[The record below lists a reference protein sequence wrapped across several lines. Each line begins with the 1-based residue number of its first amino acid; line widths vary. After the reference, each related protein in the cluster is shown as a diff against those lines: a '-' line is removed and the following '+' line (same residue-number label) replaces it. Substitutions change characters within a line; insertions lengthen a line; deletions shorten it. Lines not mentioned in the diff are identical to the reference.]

1 MNDALVPFRVRID
14 DAAIEDLRSRLAHTR
29 FPDREPVQDWSQGT
43 PLSYVQE
50 LCGYWQRDYD
60 MRRLEKRLNAY
71 PQFRT
76 EIDGVAIHF
85 LHVRSPHENALPLV
99 MTHGWPGSV
108 VEFLGSIQALTQPED
123 PKDAFH
129 LVLPTIPGYGFSDKP
144 KETGW
149 GVPRVAAAWA
159 KLMARLGY
167 SRYGAQGGDWG
178 AAITVSLG
186 QQDAAHLVGIHFNL
200 GFADPAAVMKLGELT
215 AEEQGGLASL
225 QNYVDNES
233 GYSNQQATRPQTLG
247 YGLADSPAGQAA
259 WIIEKFKVWADCDG
273 HPENVFSRDDLLD
286 NVMTYWLTNSGASS
300 ARLYWESFKK
310 ALTDF
315 SPVAV
320 TSGYSVFK
328 DIFTLSER
336 WAKTRFSDLRY
347 YNRVAKGG
355 HFAAFEQ
362 PESFVREVR
371 AAFRAM
377 RS

>member
-1 MNDALVPFRVRID
+1 MSDALVPFRVRID
-14 DAAIEDLRSRLAHTR
+14 DAAIEDLRARLGRTR

-71 PQFRT
+71 EQFRT
-76 EIDGVAIHF
+76 EIDGVAIHL
-85 LHVRSPHENALPLV
+85 LHVRSPHANALPLI

-108 VEFLGSIQALTQPED
+108 VEFLGSIRALTEPED
-123 PKDAFH
+123 PNDAFH
-129 LVLPTIPGYGFSDKP
+129 LVLPSIPGYGFSDKP
-144 KETGW
+144 MQTGW
-149 GVPRVAAAWA
+149 GVPLVAAAWA

-178 AAITVSLG
+178 AAITISLG

-215 AEEQGGLASL
+215 ADEQAGLAAL

-310 ALTDF
+310 ALSDF
-315 SPVAV
+315 SPVEV
-320 TSGYSVFK
+320 TSAYSVFK

-347 YNRVAKGG
+347 YNRLSKGG

-377 RS
+377 K

>member
-14 DAAIEDLRSRLAHTR
+14 DAAIEDLRSRLARTR

-76 EIDGVAIHF
+76 EIDGVAIYF

-159 KLMARLGY
+159 KLMARL
-167 SRYGAQGGDWG
+167 
-178 AAITVSLG
+178 
-186 QQDAAHLVGIHFNL
+186 
-200 GFADPAAVMKLGELT
+200 FADPAAVMKLGELT
-215 AEEQGGLASL
+215 AEEQAGLASL

>member
-1 MNDALVPFRVRID
+1 MSDSLTPFRVQIE
-14 DAAIEDLRSRLAHTR
+14 DAAIEDLRARLARTR
-29 FPDREPVQDWSQGT
+29 WPDRENVSDWSQGI

-85 LHVRSPHENALPLV
+85 LHVRSKHESALPLV

-108 VEFLGSIQALTQPED
+108 VEFLGSIEALTNPED
-123 PKDAFH
+123 PRDAFH
-129 LVLPTIPGYGFSDKP
+129 LVLPSIPGYGFSDKP

-149 GVPRVAAAWA
+149 GVPHVAAAWA

-178 AAITVSLG
+178 AAITISLG
-186 QQDAAHLVGIHFNL
+186 QQDAAHQVGIHFNL
-200 GFADPAAVMKLGELT
+200 GFADPALLMKLGDLT
-215 AEEQGGLASL
+215 PEEMAGLAAL

-310 ALTDF
+310 ALSEFT
-315 SPVAV
+315 AV
-320 TSGYSVFK
+320 DCPAAYSVYK

-336 WAKTRFSDLRY
+336 WARTRFSNLRY
-347 YNRVAKGG
+347 YNRLAKGG

-371 AAFRAM
+371 AGFRAL
-377 RS
+377 R

>member
-1 MNDALVPFRVRID
+1 MSDALVPFRVRID
-14 DAAIEDLRSRLAHTR
+14 DAAIEDLRARLGRTR

-71 PQFRT
+71 EQFRT
-76 EIDGVAIHF
+76 EIDGVAIHL
-85 LHVRSPHENALPLV
+85 LHVRSPHANALPLI

-108 VEFLGSIQALTQPED
+108 VEFLGSIRALTEPED
-123 PKDAFH
+123 PNDAFH
-129 LVLPTIPGYGFSDKP
+129 LVLPSIPGYGFSDKP
-144 KETGW
+144 MQTGW
-149 GVPRVAAAWA
+149 GVPHVAAAWA

-178 AAITVSLG
+178 AAITISLG

-215 AEEQGGLASL
+215 ADEQAGLAAL

-310 ALTDF
+310 ALSDF
-315 SPVAV
+315 SPVKV
-320 TSGYSVFK
+320 TSAYSVFK

-347 YNRVAKGG
+347 YNRLSKGG

-377 RS
+377 K

>member
-186 QQDAAHLVGIHFNL
+186 QQDAARLVGIHFNL